1 MHRAMHRAMHC
12 MEPSVTWRVTRRA
25 ARCWQAGAVCVLRS
39 AAELVP
45 ETSRLGALWHGA
57 APPSQERREDILR
70 AVNEVLLALL
80 LQRHTACYIFP
91 QPLYYLRQVLLALLT
106 PDPSHARGLVHA
118 RVRRRLAASLRE
130 LCDPHLARTRL
141 RL

>member
-12 MEPSVTWRVTRRA
+12 MKPSVTWRVTRRA

-70 AVNEVLLALL
+70 AVNEVLLALSSNGTRPAIYSPNL
-80 LQRHTACYIFP
+80 STIYARSCSRCSP
-91 QPLYYLRQVLLALLT
+91 PT
-106 PDPSHARGLVHA
+106 PPTR
-118 RVRRRLAASLRE
+118 AAS
-130 LCDPHLARTRL
+130 CTRACAAASPRHCASCATPTL
-141 RL
+141 LEQG

>member
-1 MHRAMHRAMHC
+1 M
-12 MEPSVTWRVTRRA
+12 
-25 ARCWQAGAVCVLRS
+25 CVLRS

-57 APPSQERREDILR
+57 SPPSQERRGDILR
-70 AVNEVLLALL
+70 AVNE
-80 LQRHTACYIFP
+80 
-91 QPLYYLRQVLLALLT
+91 VLLALLT

-130 LCDPHLARTRL
+130 LCDSRLARTRL